1 MESAPRGTVIGAN
14 IKQKSAEV
22 GNGVMRDRRGKQMID
37 RILCTYVCC
46 IQCICFVHKEAENN
60 NTNQLLELPGSE

>member
-14 IKQKSAEV
+14 IKQKS
-22 GNGVMRDRRGKQMID
+22 GKWVMRDRRGKQMID
-37 RILCTYVCC
+37 RLCIVLMYVVYSA
-46 IQCICFVHKEAENN
+46 CFVHKEAENN